1 MASHTVERTARGV
14 VDGIRSGCGSDECPV
29 EDHDVDAG
37 TITYTCPV
45 SGDTIVTVD
54 VEDAE
59 VEPANKPATTR
70 DLEQK
75 AKNRRRS
82 R

>member
-54 VEDAE
+54 TEDDD
-59 VEPANKPATTR
+59 VEPANRPATT
-70 DLEQK
+70 DELQSEK
-75 AKNRRRS
+75 RRR